1 MKGGTHQDVT
11 YDMAKSSH
19 VSESVQASIN
29 MARVE
34 LLHGT
39 YAPLKSLALELI
51 VIQTKQVGQFRQ
63 ILQSQYSTYI

>member
-1 MKGGTHQDVT
+1 MQHAIVLHHSAT
-11 YDMAKSSH
+11 
-19 VSESVQASIN
+19 SVQASIN

-39 YAPLKSLALELI
+39 YAPLKALATELI

-63 ILQSQYSTYI
+63 ILQNQYSTYI